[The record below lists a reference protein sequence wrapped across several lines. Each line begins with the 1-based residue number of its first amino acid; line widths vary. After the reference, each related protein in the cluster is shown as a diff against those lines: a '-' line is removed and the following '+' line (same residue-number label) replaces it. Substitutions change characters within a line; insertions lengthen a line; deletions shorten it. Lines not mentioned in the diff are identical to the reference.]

1 MLTDPLLNIDV
12 DAGST
17 ESKHESR
24 PARCCDTGLFDDV
37 PRGVWKI
44 FLALWVTLFSLF
56 ALFFATDR
64 TAAFAIVISCMFAM
78 MAFGLP
84 IAMAS
89 QSRSDRPPSVT
100 IYTCSG
106 PLSVWEAGAQIISI
120 PAAAVTALTAFILFA
135 K

>member
-1 MLTDPLLNIDV
+1 VLTHPFLDV
-12 DAGST
+12 DANPVST
-17 ESKHESR
+17 AAHGEETPVR
-24 PARCCDTGLFDDV
+24 YCDTGLFDDV
-37 PRGVWKI
+37 PGGVWKI
-44 FLALWVTLFSLF
+44 FLGLWVTLFGLF

-64 TAAFAIVISCMFAM
+64 SATFAIIISCMFAM

-84 IAMAS
+84 IAMAA

-106 PLSVWEAGAQIISI
+106 PLSAWEAGAQIISI

>member
-1 MLTDPLLNIDV
+1 VLTDPLLEIDLEEASAESQAG
-12 DAGST
+12 DAPG
-17 ESKHESR
+17 R
-24 PARCCDTGLFDDV
+24 YCDTGLFDDV
-37 PRGVWKI
+37 PVGIWKI
-44 FLALWVTLFSLF
+44 FLALWATLFVLF

-64 TAAFAIVISCMFAM
+64 PASFAIIISCMFAM

-84 IAMAS
+84 IAMAA
-89 QSRSDRPPSVT
+89 QSRSDRPRSAT

-120 PAAAVTALTAFILFA
+120 PAAGVLALTAFILFA